1 MVDAFVDAGLLV
13 TEDHNDRAP
22 NLIKKY
28 RRTLKRLKLTP
39 ELVLKSILKCCKWG
53 TLTKNYFFTGLL
65 PKLLMIQKILRKIPR
80 AKTNMVLL
88 K

>member
-28 RRTLKRLKLTP
+28 RSPAKLIQMK
-39 ELVLKSILKCCKWG
+39 LFVLALIL
-53 TLTKNYFFTGLL
+53 TTILL
-65 PKLLMIQKILRKIPR
+65 
-80 AKTNMVLL
+80 
-88 K
+88 

>member
-39 ELVLKSILKCCKWG
+39 ELAYRDYDPRNIGFVIR
-53 TLTKNYFFTGLL
+53 TEFTD
-65 PKLLMIQKILRKIPR
+65 ILR
-80 AKTNMVLL
+80 L
-88 K
+88 